1 MEPGKGSIMKKLT
14 IALSAL
20 CMAVVLAAVL
30 AGCAQPAASSQAAGG
45 AGGASETAP
54 AASSEAAQTA
64 EPHIEGTYYGRYD
77 IVDRDIGVP
86 AFSVFLPNDW
96 EATLYSDWTVVSADV
111 PGMEEVAITSPDG
124 LASITIDSCQSY
136 TQGPTGAEG
145 QDFGAYTTYM
155 NYLDAGA
162 FTDAYINSAYGGAA
176 TLVRELPDDSATLAL
191 LAQYLDALVA
201 QANAAGE
208 RVTGGGAIGGITSVA
223 EPAAYSM
230 CRRQYQVGSQQIE
243 TSVVNV
249 ALTQTISGP
258 ALTEQYL
265 HWRIPYSIVYTAA
278 SADAFAQYHDIY
290 ETIVANSYFT
300 TEYYAAVEYISGCIA
315 KAAMDAKAA
324 ASSGASGYSSSG
336 YESATAESTNEKVIG
351 MWDDYIN
358 EVDSYTTLDGG
369 TVKTSMYNDVVAQ
382 SGDEFFVGSSTS
394 DVPAGFTELSKS
406 Y

>member
-1 MEPGKGSIMKKLT
+1 MRKLT
-14 IALSAL
+14 LCACAMALA
-20 CMAVVLAAVL
+20 L
-30 AGCAQPAASSQAAGG
+30 AGCSQAAPSSAAGG
-45 AGGASETAP
+45 AQAAPSAAGASGAGPST
-54 AASSEAAQTA
+54 AAQTV
-64 EPHIEGTYYGRYD
+64 EPHIEGTYYGRYS
-77 IVDRDIGVP
+77 IVDHDIGVA
-86 AFSVFLPNDW
+86 AFSVFLPDDW

-111 PGMEEVAITSPDG
+111 PGLEEVVITSPDG

-145 QDFGAYTTYM
+145 QDIGAYTTYM

-162 FTDAYINSAYGGAA
+162 FTDAYINSAYGSAA
-176 TLVRELPDDSATLAL
+176 TLVRDLPDDSATLAL

-208 RVTGGGAIGGITSVA
+208 RVTGGGAVGGITSVA

-265 HWRIPYSIVYTAA
+265 HWRIPYSIVFTAA

-315 KAAMDAKAA
+315 EAAMDAKAA

-351 MWDDYIN
+351 MWDDCIN